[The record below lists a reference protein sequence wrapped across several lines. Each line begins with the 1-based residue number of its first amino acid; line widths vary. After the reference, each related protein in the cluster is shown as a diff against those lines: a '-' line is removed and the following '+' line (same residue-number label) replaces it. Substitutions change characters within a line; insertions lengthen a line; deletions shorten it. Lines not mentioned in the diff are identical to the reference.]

1 MHFEPWY
8 RWGDYALIR
17 EIIEDG
23 RIPSLSRS
31 MSGREC
37 GVRTLQQQ
45 NVRERS

>member
-8 RWGDYALIR
+8 RLEDYALIR
-17 EIIEDG
+17 EIMEDG

-37 GVRTLQQQ
+37 GVRQQQ